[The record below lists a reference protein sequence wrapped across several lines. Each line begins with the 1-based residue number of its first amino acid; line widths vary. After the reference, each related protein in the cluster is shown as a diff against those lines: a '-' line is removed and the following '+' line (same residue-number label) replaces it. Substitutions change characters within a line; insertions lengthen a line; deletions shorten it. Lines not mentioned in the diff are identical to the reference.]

1 MTNEEKYK
9 LALFGIIRNSQVMPE
24 LLIQGYDM
32 EYINTVSVMTM
43 NNILKAW
50 DYDNLRKSFEEG
62 SKKS

>member
-9 LALFGIIRNSQVMPE
+9 LALFGVIRNSQVMPE
-24 LLIQGYDM
+24 LLIQGYDI

-43 NNILKAW
+43 NNILKSW